1 MSQKPSSASNAI
13 GLFSLVCLVI
23 GNMIGAGVYIS
34 TSYALGALQ
43 DARIVL
49 LAWAIGGAHAICGA
63 VAYAALARR
72 AQLSGGEY
80 TFLSQFVH
88 PAIGFMAGWIS
99 IVAGFTAPI
108 ATAALLFGEYA
119 LGHASATT
127 PARVLATLGIALAAI
142 FHSINL
148 KTGTLLNNA
157 VVGLKFLGFFIFIAA
172 CSLFLTRGNPSPD
185 WTPAL
190 DKSIFATDYLSNLA
204 NPSFLQTLLIQL
216 FFISLAYTGF
226 NASIYIAGE
235 LPTEHPGELPAKDN
249 RVPNSMILACC
260 IVTVLYLV
268 LNTLFLACAS
278 SSEITQGGDYF
289 VSKVAENVGGYPL
302 QWIMRATIA
311 LSSATSVLA
320 MLATGPRVIATM
332 AHDGWLPK
340 ALDSKPTPKLAIA
353 VQAATSILIVW
364 MANLLDL
371 ISYLGLTLTLCGALA
386 TATLW
391 FAYREMNQRRTI
403 QWWEHLALALYILG
417 ALILISAAWWIK
429 REQFWLTLGTF
440 ASGILVYLLFRRQNK
455 SSLPKLILLGIS
467 ILGISHGK
475 SFAQEPA
482 KSLDPP
488 NSITL
493 WLNQLEAPTFAE
505 RQQAFLALLKTPT
518 DISAE
523 LDERL
528 ASGPPTIRDSLNR
541 LRVLRSISA
550 SNATRLDAM
559 NIYLELAQG
568 SPFPLMRDS
577 SDGDIRVILPL
588 VEALS
593 PKQRDAIKAFEE
605 LFSTCDPW
613 IQAAAR
619 EGNPEPALKLAD
631 LLLPDGPIRIGLPH
645 YWKSLG
651 LPPKWTL
658 TPPTMNNGEYPADVR
673 ILQLALDGN
682 FNAAIALADKDK
694 SSSLSELLRIRF
706 ARWDQWMA
714 IDPRKLQTVSAFW
727 SDIPKGIL
735 LESLDRHE
743 EALAYYQARGPLA
756 KSRQADHQVAKALL
770 AQIVGDQETV
780 DAALKA
786 NSPKNWRDMLFLQ
799 NRIDELLDFEGLKE
813 RTPDSISDWL
823 EKNLEST
830 NAVESCVRFMALF
843 HRIADHSTDKAIFDA
858 LLEKFDSSPDEH
870 RWALWTDYFQQL
882 QRFGLDERRKE
893 SMVRALRTWN
903 PGMEPPPQESTQVPG
918 FPQGISSPPATPS
931 KVFTRAF
938 PFIQNSAY
946 RVYYILHRTRP
957 DLSLDDRIEI
967 LDALNAGRKPQTPA
981 FSEKRFNSLLPIL
994 HQALASAPT
1003 EESTNSNSTRFAA
1016 DGTID
1021 PVNSRM
1027 ACELANALDTMGET
1041 QHAVNLLDAFP
1052 NSLYAS
1058 VERAHL
1064 LKKSGRINEAL
1075 EIANEVLR
1083 LNTRLSFYL
1092 HIRASKLLRECGEE
1106 TAWLAAQQL
1115 YASQAKPWSNYAD
1128 WFRDTPP
1135 LLRPELEPEL
1145 EHFLINQWNSCS
1157 FLWTD
1162 NSPNESLLAWMISG
1176 LETCYRNSV
1185 TKHPEKIGLV
1195 ADLNRASCIFEISL
1209 ILQSAF
1215 ISTNTNQQAAAN
1227 FILDW
1232 NRLTSIF
1239 ADTVGTAFWQ
1249 AVLDGDEA
1257 RAERLLRTSH
1267 RLSPEEI
1274 NTLIDAI
1281 PLIRKSFGKETLE
1294 RWFHIY
1300 YDPMLKHL
1308 ETYPDDLLIGN
1319 NAAWLCAKCELDV
1332 ERGYELSKR
1341 VTARDPSDTFLDT
1354 LAELEFVRGNR
1365 DAAIELSLKCK
1376 SLNPRDPHHSRQ
1388 IRRYSQST
1396 VLAKP

>member
-1 MSQKPSSASNAI
+1 MSQRPSQAI

-49 LAWAIGGAHAICGA
+49 LAWAIGGVHAICGA

-99 IVAGFTAPI
+99 IIAGFTAPI

-119 LGHASATT
+119 LGHTSATT
-127 PARVLATLGIALAAI
+127 PARALATLGIALGAL
-142 FHSINL
+142 FHCINL
-148 KTGTLLNNA
+148 KTGSLLNNA
-157 VVGLKFLGFFIFIAA
+157 VVVLKFVGFFIFIAA
-172 CSLFLTRGNPSPD
+172 CTLFLTRLNPTPN

-190 DKSIFATDYLSNLA
+190 NRSIFATDYLSTLA
-204 NPSFLQTLLIQL
+204 NPAFLQILLIQL

-235 LPTEHPGELPAKDN
+235 LPADDR
-249 RVPNSMILACC
+249 RVPNSMVLACC
-260 IVTVLYLV
+260 IVTLIYLV

-332 AHDGWLPK
+332 AQDGWLPK
-340 ALDSKPTPKLAIA
+340 ALDSKPTPKIAIL
-353 VQAATSILIVW
+353 VQASTSILIVW

-391 FAYREMNQRRTI
+391 FAYREMNQRRSI
-403 QWWEHLALALYILG
+403 QWWEHAALALYISG
-417 ALILISAAWWIK
+417 ALILFSAAWWVK
-429 REQFWLTLGTF
+429 QEQFWLTLGTF
-440 ASGILVYLLFRRQNK
+440 ASGILVYLISNRQNK
-455 SSLPKLILLGIS
+455 SSRLGLSLLGMS
-467 ILGISHGK
+467 ILGANPGMA
-475 SFAQEPA
+475 FAQEPA
-482 KSLDPP
+482 NSPEQSP
-488 NSITL
+488 SITQ
-493 WLNQLEAPTFAE
+493 WLDQLDAPTFE
-505 RQQAFLALLKTPT
+505 QRQQAFLALLKTPT

-523 LDERL
+523 LETGL
-528 ASGPPTIRDSLNR
+528 VSGPPVIRDSLKR
-541 LRVLRSISA
+541 LRVLRSIPA
-550 SNATRLDAM
+550 SNSTRLDAM
-559 NIYLELAQG
+559 SIFLELEQG
-568 SPFPLMRDS
+568 SPFPLMRNS
-577 SDGDIRVILPL
+577 SRHGNLQLILPL

-593 PKQRDAIKAFEE
+593 PKQRDAMKGFEGI
-605 LFSTCDPW
+605 SSIYDPW

-619 EGNPEPALKLAD
+619 DGNPEPALKLID
-631 LLLPDGPIRIGLPH
+631 LLLPDGPIRIGLPY
-645 YWKSLG
+645 YWKKLG
-651 LPPKWTL
+651 LPSNWTL
-658 TPPTMNNGEYPADVR
+658 TPPTKTKGEYSSDVR
-673 ILQLALDGN
+673 ITQLVLDGN
-682 FNAAIALADKDK
+682 INAAIALADKDN

-706 ARWDQWMA
+706 ARWDEWMA
-714 IDPRKLQTVSAFW
+714 IDPRKLQTITPFW

-735 LESLDRHE
+735 LESLDRHD
-743 EALAYYQARGPLA
+743 EALAYYQARGPLL
-756 KSRQADHQVAKALL
+756 KSKQADQQVAKALL

-813 RTPDSISDWL
+813 RTPESIDVWL
-823 EKNLEST
+823 EKNLELT
-830 NAVESCVRFMALF
+830 NGIETSVRFMALF
-843 HRIADHSTDKAIFDA
+843 HRIGEHSADKAVFDA
-858 LLEKFDSSPDEH
+858 LLKKFDSPPDET
-870 RWALWTDYFQQL
+870 RWALWTDYFQHL
-882 QRFGLDERRKE
+882 QRFGLDERRQE
-893 SMVRALRTWN
+893 SMVRALRNWN
-903 PGMEPPPQESTQVPG
+903 PDTEMSPQETTQVPG
-918 FPQGISSPPATPS
+918 FPQSISAPPVTPS
-931 KVFTRAF
+931 RMFAKAY
-938 PFIQNSAY
+938 PFIPISAY
-946 RVYYILHRTRP
+946 RVYYALHRTRP
-957 DLSLDDRIEI
+957 DLSLEDRIEI
-967 LDALNAGRKPQTPA
+967 LEALNAGRKPQSATINEKTIGSLIPLLQQALTITPA
-981 FSEKRFNSLLPIL
+981 
-994 HQALASAPT
+994 Q
-1003 EESTNSNSTRFAA
+1003 ESTNSNSTRFAA

-1021 PVNSRM
+1021 SVNSRM
-1027 ACELANALDTMGET
+1027 ACELADALNTMGET
-1041 QHAVNLLDAFP
+1041 QHAANLLDAFP

-1058 VERAHL
+1058 IEKAHL
-1064 LKKSGRINEAL
+1064 LKKLGRISEAI
-1075 EIANEVLR
+1075 EIANETLQ

-1092 HIRASKLLRECGEE
+1092 HTRAAKLLRDCGEH

-1115 YASQAKPWSNYAD
+1115 YASQVKPWANFAES
-1128 WFRDTPP
+1128 FQDTPP
-1135 LLRPELEPEL
+1135 AMRPELEPEV
-1145 EHFLINQWNSCS
+1145 EHLLINQWDSCA

-1162 NSPNESLLAWMISG
+1162 SWTMETILSWNILG
-1176 LETCYRNSV
+1176 LGSFYHDSA
-1185 TKHPEKIGLV
+1185 TKHPERIGLV
-1195 ADLNRASCIFEISL
+1195 AEMNRASCIFEISL

-1215 ISTNTNQQAAAN
+1215 ISTNTSKQAAAN
-1227 FILDW
+1227 FMLDW
-1232 NRLTSIF
+1232 NRLCSIF
-1239 ADTVGTAFWQ
+1239 SNTLAAAFWQ
-1249 AVLDGDEA
+1249 AVLEGDEA
-1257 RAERLLRTSH
+1257 RAERLLLTSH

-1274 NTLIDAI
+1274 NTFIDAI
-1281 PLIRKSFGKETLE
+1281 PLIRKSFGNETLE

-1332 ERGYELSKR
+1332 ERGYELAKR

-1365 DAAIELSLKCK
+1365 DGAIELSLKCK
-1376 SLNPRDPHHSRQ
+1376 SLNPRDPHHARQ
-1388 IRRYSQST
+1388 IRRYSEST
-1396 VLAKP
+1396 ELSKP